1 VGAVVITTGVGGR
14 TGTMRRMDRFMTRRA
29 TPAAASLPDTASGAV
44 QPQHRRVAALVTLVE
59 LRLVHAAAR
68 HTGLAHGW
76 NRARDG
82 MPISWRPEVEELRY
96 VGAHDVQPAA
106 RYDFHLVVQQIVEQA
121 DQVLAEATAT
131 AVAIATLAP
140 TRGQMFEVVR
150 VAPGRPVRGRPR
162 RPRPPDV
169 RPLPTRPARPGRTR
183 VHRHG
188 PARRP
193 TSNGGPWTS
202 PSPSLFATATAPA
215 PAVGKG
221 PGRTR
226 PRRSSWT
233 A

>member
-1 VGAVVITTGVGGR
+1 
-14 TGTMRRMDRFMTRRA
+14 MDRFMTRRA
-29 TPAAASLPDTASGAV
+29 TPAALAAGAAAAGLPDSASVAV
-44 QPQHRRVAALVTLVE
+44 QPQDRRVAGLVTLVE

-68 HTGLAHGW
+68 HTGLAYGW
-76 NRARDG
+76 NRTSDG
-82 MPISWRPEVEELRY
+82 MPISWRSEVEELSY
-96 VGAHDVQPAA
+96 VGAHDVQSATT
-106 RYDFHLVVQQIVEQA
+106 YDFHLVVQQSVEQA

-131 AVAIATLAP
+131 ATLAS
-140 TRGQMFEVVR
+140 THVQMFEVAR
-150 VAPGRPVRGRPR
+150 FASGRPVRRRPR
-162 RPRPPDV
+162 RLRPPDV

-202 PSPSLFATATAPA
+202 PSPSLFATATATAPA
-215 PAVGKG
+215 PAIGKG

-226 PRRSSWT
+226 PCRSSWT